1 MGCAPLE
8 VGTGERP
15 GAVLARGSLAPFAL
29 TAEAAAREDG
39 QSAASHDGLVAGAEV
54 VAGIADDRLG
64 PEAATARAS
73 ACPPSPKPLISAPGR
88 RATRSMRR
96 LRPIKLA
103 LRGTPSAVL
112 ALLLIAGVAA
122 LFLLFV
128 NWLDSWVPGIVSL
141 PTRFW
146 LGLT

>member
-1 MGCAPLE
+1 MK
-8 VGTGERP
+8 
-15 GAVLARGSLAPFAL
+15 LAPANVQVPCSHSGASRRSRSSL
-29 TAEAAAREDG
+29 KRRAKDG
-39 QSAASHDGLVAGAEV
+39 QSAASHDVLVAGAEV
-54 VAGIADDRLG
+54 EAGIADDRLG

-73 ACPPSPKPLISAPGR
+73 ACRPSPKPLSSARGR
-88 RATRSMRR
+88 RTTRSMRR